1 MAEYETFTGLY
12 WHSSEPTITSFDVG
26 GSEIKR
32 SVIDNYFS
40 IETTGNRFCIG
51 YFDSDT
57 ESRIPCLDMALIQQ
71 HERQGSQCPVC
82 TQKSRGSF
90 VAKTGKIT
98 TEYNR
103 SLLKYRHIVYIAS
116 FGDQSSVKVGVAR
129 QSRYS
134 DRIHEQGA
142 TAAAVI
148 AYAAEGVAAR
158 GIEKAISEHLNIKQS
173 VRYQEKIKNILN
185 NDTREAAYSRL
196 KLCQE
201 RIEQTLLDQNIVY
214 DDFIFASP
222 DYRIQESAIG
232 EIIHFIDKLDSISYI
247 GGRVIGIL
255 GKIALFHVSG
265 ACYAINTKILEGR
278 EMRIQTHTDTTVG
291 KVFGI
296 HTKRVAINRQQG
308 LF

>member
-201 RIEQTLLDQNIVY
+201 RIGQTLLDQNIVY

-222 DYRIQESAIG
+222 DYRIQERSLLLV
-232 EIIHFIDKLDSISYI
+232 KLSI
-247 GGRVIGIL
+247 L
-255 GKIALFHVSG
+255 L
-265 ACYAINTKILEGR
+265 IN
-278 EMRIQTHTDTTVG
+278 
-291 KVFGI
+291 
-296 HTKRVAINRQQG
+296 
-308 LF
+308 